1 MSKNHPHL
9 THPWHRAWLARLV
22 ALLLVLAFAAAGAG
36 AFAESTPDKQLDTIR
51 SALDTIEA
59 SLKRT
64 DLNESALVA
73 LQGQLTGL
81 STQTA
86 AIITATSPELKAVTS
101 RLAQLAPVAPVV
113 LAAPAAPAP
122 AAAPAGK
129 PPAGAA
135 VAPAAP
141 SEAATA
147 LTSERESQQKEY
159 AKLDSLLKRAN
170 ALQVEI
176 GQTSR
181 IVQERRNSLFTNRL
195 FAQSYSVLQPR
206 LWMRVAAD
214 APGDMR
220 AFGFLVSDWTDALSD
235 NLGKFGGPLILL
247 LVLGLLGTRAL
258 TTILQPRLRWGA
270 ASATAPAGLRKS
282 ASALATALLIIAVPV
297 AYIFAARLLLNTFHL
312 TESRI
317 DPILRAF
324 VGLVLRVTFV
334 GALAQALLSPR
345 QDRWRMINF
354 TQAGARLISARV
366 LLMALILG
374 LSHLLAVIA
383 DAISADLSVTVAISA
398 LGALAF
404 AAVLGTTLRQISP
417 AASGEARA
425 TTINNF
431 FEPLRLVLWVAVG
444 MIGIALIGGFVAFAA
459 FISDQSFRIG
469 LIVAAAFLLRA
480 VAADLLETT
489 LQPKDRLGAAIM
501 LNLGMRESALRQGAV
516 LASGITHLAIY
527 GLALVALLSPLGIQS
542 DSFQQTLQAAYF
554 GFNLGGVMIS
564 PSRILVA
571 LALFGITLALTRT
584 FQRWLDLKFLPAT
597 KLDRGLRTSIRTSLG
612 YIGFIIAVGLGLGQM
627 GLDFARLALVAGAL
641 SVGIGFGLQS
651 IVNNFVSGLILLW
664 ERVIQEGDWIVV
676 GDDQGFVRRINVR
689 STEIETFD
697 RLTVIVPNSSL
708 VAEVVKNWV
717 RHDKIGR
724 IKIGLTLAMDSPLDE
739 VHDLLI
745 GCARAQSQVLRIP
758 APSVIFADIAGSS
771 VKFDFYCY
779 VDDVEI
785 SGRVRS
791 ELLFDLHRRFREAG
805 LLRVLAPT
813 ARSVVNVENLE
824 TIAGAW
830 AEAKV
835 PGAPAKAG
843 S

>member
-1 MSKNHPHL
+1 MSKDHPHL
-9 THPWHRAWLARLV
+9 KLHRLRAGLARLLAV
-22 ALLLVLAFAAAGAG
+22 LLVLIFASAGASS
-36 AFAESTPDKQLDTIR
+36 FSQTTPDKQLDRLR

-64 DLNESALVA
+64 DLNENALVA
-73 LQGQLTGL
+73 LQTELTGL

-86 AIITATSPELKAVTS
+86 AIITATAPQLKAVTS
-101 RLAQLAPVAPVV
+101 RLAQLAPVV
-113 LAAPAAPAP
+113 
-122 AAAPAGK
+122 
-129 PPAGAA
+129 A
-135 VAPAAP
+135 VAPAASATTP
-141 SEAATA
+141 STTASGVAATPTSATAA
-147 LTSERESQQKEY
+147 LTSERDSQQKEF
-159 AKLDSLLKRAN
+159 ARVDSLLKRAN

-181 IVQERRNSLFTNRL
+181 TVQERRNSLFANML
-195 FAQSYSVLQPR
+195 FAQSYSMLQPQ
-206 LWMRVAAD
+206 LWMRATQDV
-214 APGDMR
+214 PGDIR

-235 NLGKFGGPLILL
+235 NLGDAGVPFILL
-247 LVLGLLGTRAL
+247 LLLGLLGTRVL
-258 TTILQPRLRWGA
+258 SSLLQPRLLWGE
-270 ASATAPAGLRKS
+270 ASAAAPAGLRKS
-282 ASALATALLIIAVPV
+282 SSRLATVLLIIVFPLG
-297 AYIFAARLLLNTFHL
+297 YIFAARLMLNTFHL
-312 TESRI
+312 TEPRI
-317 DPILRAF
+317 DPIFRALVGLMLRLVF
-324 VGLVLRVTFV
+324 VG
-334 GALAQALLSPR
+334 GLAQALLSPR
-345 QDRWRMINF
+345 HERWRMINF
-354 TQAGARLISARV
+354 SQAGARLINARV

-383 DAISADLSVTVAISA
+383 DGISADLSVTVAIRA

-404 AAVLGTTLRQISP
+404 TVVLGATLRQISP
-417 AASGEARA
+417 AANGEARA

-431 FEPLRLVLWVAVG
+431 FEPLRLILWLAVG
-444 MIGIALIGGFVAFAA
+444 IISIALISGYVSFAA
-459 FISDQSFRIG
+459 FICDQILRIG
-469 LIVAAAFLLRA
+469 LILAAAYLLRA
-480 VAADLLETT
+480 VAADLLETS

-516 LASGITHLAIY
+516 LASGIIHLAIY
-527 GLALVALLSPLGIQS
+527 GLALVAMLTPLGIQS
-542 DSFQQTLQAAYF
+542 DGFQQSLRAAYF
-554 GFNLGGVMIS
+554 GFSIGGVMIS
-564 PSRILVA
+564 PSHILLA

-584 FQRWLDLKFLPAT
+584 FQRWLDVKFLPAT
-597 KLDRGLRTSIRTSLG
+597 RLDRGLRTSIRTSLG
-612 YIGFIIAVGLGLGQM
+612 YIGFIIAAGLALGQM

-676 GDDQGFVRRINVR
+676 GEDQGFVRRINVR

-724 IKIGLTLAMDSPLDE
+724 IKISLTLAMDSPLDQ

-745 GCARAQSQVLRIP
+745 ACAKAQPQVLRIP
-758 APSVIFADIAGSS
+758 APSVIFADIAASS
-771 VKFDFYCY
+771 VKFDFYSY

-791 ELLFDLHRRFREAG
+791 EMLFDMHRRFREAG

-813 ARSVVNVENLE
+813 ARSVVSVEQLE
-824 TIAGAW
+824 TITGAW
-830 AEAKV
+830 VNPKGQVTPET
-835 PGAPAKAG
+835 PGA
-843 S
+843 

>member
-1 MSKNHPHL
+1 MSQDHPHL
-9 THPWHRAWLARLV
+9 THQWLGVWLSRLM
-22 ALLLVLAFAAAGAG
+22 ALLLVLMLFGAG
-36 AFAESTPDKQLDTIR
+36 AFADSTPDKQLDSIR
-51 SALDTIEA
+51 SALDTVEA
-59 SLKRT
+59 SLKRP
-64 DLNESALVA
+64 DLSDTALAA
-73 LQGQLTGL
+73 LQSELTGL

-86 AIITATSPELKAVTS
+86 VLITATVPKLKAVTS
-101 RLAQLAPVAPVV
+101 RLAQLAPVVPVTPGPPVAP
-113 LAAPAAPAP
+113 
-122 AAAPAGK
+122 
-129 PPAGAA
+129 

-141 SEAATA
+141 SGTPPPRATVAPAAPSSATAA
-147 LTSERESQQKEY
+147 LTSERDSQQKEF
-159 AKLDSLLKRAN
+159 ARLDSLLKRAN

-181 IVQERRNSLFTNRL
+181 TVQERRNSLFASRL
-195 FAQSYSVLQPR
+195 FAQSYSVLQPH

-214 APGDMR
+214 TRGDMR

-235 NLGKFGGPLILL
+235 SLGNAGGPLILL
-247 LVLGLLGTRAL
+247 LLLGLLGTRAL
-258 TTILQPRLRWGA
+258 SSILQPRLLWGE
-270 ASATAPAGLRKS
+270 ASAAAPAGLRKS
-282 ASALATALLIIAVPV
+282 SSRLATALLIIAIPV
-297 AYIFAARLLLNTFHL
+297 AYIFAARLLLNAFHL

-317 DPILRAF
+317 DPVLRAF
-324 VGLVLRVTFV
+324 VGLVLRLAFV
-334 GALAQALLSPR
+334 GGLAQALLSPR
-345 QDRWRMINF
+345 DERWRMINF
-354 TQAGARLISARV
+354 TQAGARLINAR
-366 LLMALILG
+366 LLLLALILG

-383 DAISADLSVTVAISA
+383 DAISADLSVTIAILA

-404 AAVLGTTLRQISP
+404 AVVLGATLRQISP
-417 AASGEARA
+417 AASGEMRA
-425 TTINNF
+425 TTLNNF
-431 FEPLRLVLWVAVG
+431 FEPLRLILWVAVG
-444 MIGIALIGGFVAFAA
+444 MVGIALIGGYVSFAA
-459 FISDQSFRIG
+459 FICDQILRIG
-469 LIVAAAFLLRA
+469 LIFAAAYLLRA
-480 VAADLLETT
+480 VAADLLETS

-527 GLALVALLSPLGIQS
+527 GLAFVALLSPLGIQS
-542 DSFQQTLQAAYF
+542 DNFQQTLQAAYF
-554 GFNLGGVMIS
+554 GFSVGGVMIS
-564 PSRILVA
+564 PSRIVVA

-597 KLDRGLRTSIRTSLG
+597 RLDRGLRTSIRTSLG
-612 YIGFIIAVGLGLGQM
+612 YIGFTIAVGLALGQM

-724 IKIGLTLAMDSPLDE
+724 IKISLTLAMDSPLDE

-745 GCARAQSQVLRIP
+745 ACAKAQPQVLRIP
-758 APSVIFADIAGSS
+758 APSVIFADIAASS

-791 ELLFDLHRRFREAG
+791 ELLFDMHRRFREAN

-813 ARSVVNVENLE
+813 ARSVVSVEHLE

-830 AEAKV
+830 VNNKGQVTPET
-835 PGAPAKAG
+835 PGA
-843 S
+843 